1 MPNFLEQKILDD
13 GILKDGNILKVDNFL
28 NHLIDIDVARQIG
41 EEFKRRFQDCHVT
54 KILTIEA
61 SGIAMATVTA
71 LCLNVPVLF
80 AKKTQSVNVTGD
92 KYTADAFSFTHKCT
106 NHVFVAKSYL
116 LPSDRVLIIDDFL
129 AQGSALL
136 ALTDIVQQAGAQT
149 VGIGIAIEKGFQ
161 EGGNIIRSRGYRLE
175 SLAIIDAIDVST
187 GHIQFRKQP

>member
-13 GILKDGNILKVDNFL
+13 GVLKDGNILKVDNFL

-61 SGIAMATVTA
+61 SGIAMATDTA